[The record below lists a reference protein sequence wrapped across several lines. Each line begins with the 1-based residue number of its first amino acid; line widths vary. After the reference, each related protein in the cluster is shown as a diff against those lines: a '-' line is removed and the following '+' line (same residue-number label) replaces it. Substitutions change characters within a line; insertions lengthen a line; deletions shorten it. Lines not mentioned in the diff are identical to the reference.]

1 MSCGVLYIIGK
12 LLKPGPALID
22 NNESC
27 LSHCGSVAIPYP
39 FGTAPGCGLPEFR
52 LSCISNNSTTGAS
65 TASMNYSFPVDPVLL
80 LSTPSGDFQIT
91 AISNSTLWINT
102 TTVKALACSSAQN
115 VFFGAGC
122 NATVNVTFDGAAN
135 TEQTCK
141 TGCNNPGGYP
151 YPYCDY
157 CCTIPVP
164 QGTRTIDFYG
174 GVLGNNNES
183 SSSTSCGF
191 ATFLSKNSYTPPL
204 VAADD
209 VAIGH
214 LPSSE
219 ILGSGHWVT
228 ALEWAIPGPNCADA
242 IKLTNYSCDAS
253 GSCRNASAGLIG
265 YTCLCTEG
273 YSYNCAC
280 PRGFHG
286 NPYNLSGIGCLD
298 INECIFANSC
308 AQLARCINMPGSYD
322 CSCHSGYFGDGF
334 ANGTGCQLTTE
345 NSSDNHNVPLIAGL
359 STAAALIGLGG
370 TLLTVFCFKRESKMR
385 NRFARRNI
393 EALGSMKDVFISLS
407 DGESTVTLFSF
418 KELEKATKGF
428 ADDQKVGTGGF
439 GTVYKGKLET
449 GLTIAVKKTN
459 HVGISGLQQFLNE
472 VRVLSQVN
480 HRNLVK
486 LHGCCVETEI
496 PMLVYEY
503 VPNGNLSEHLR
514 GEKPGIHL
522 NWASCMQIAI
532 ETAEAIT
539 YLHSSANPPIYH
551 RDVKSANILL
561 DDKFSVK
568 VSDFGISRLI
578 QSDATHVSTAVQ
590 GTPGYLD
597 PEYFHSYHLTE
608 KSDVYSFGVILLE
621 LVTSKYPLDFNSDQ
635 KEVNLTAMCIPQIKK
650 GNVEAIVDPQLLHA
664 MDFAET
670 LHEIECVANLA
681 THCLSACRDDRPS
694 MKQVTEELHHIKA
707 FHSQA
712 FSLIHL
718 C

>member
-1 MSCGVLYIIGK
+1 MTSL
-12 LLKPGPALID
+12 PPA
-22 NNESC
+22 EQEYC
-27 LSHCGSVAIPYP
+27 KQVPSVCAANA
-39 FGTAPGCGLPEFR
+39 TC
-52 LSCISNNSTTGAS
+52 
-65 TASMNYSFPVDPVLL
+65 TAS
-80 LSTPSGDFQIT
+80 
-91 AISNSTLWINT
+91 NT
-102 TTVKALACSSAQN
+102 TT
-115 VFFGAGC
+115 G
-122 NATVNVTFDGAAN
+122 
-135 TEQTCK
+135 
-141 TGCNNPGGYP
+141 
-151 YPYCDY
+151 
-157 CCTIPVP
+157 
-164 QGTRTIDFYG
+164 
-174 GVLGNNNES
+174 
-183 SSSTSCGF
+183 
-191 ATFLSKNSYTPPL
+191 
-204 VAADD
+204 
-209 VAIGH
+209 
-214 LPSSE
+214 
-219 ILGSGHWVT
+219 
-228 ALEWAIPGPNCADA
+228 
-242 IKLTNYSCDAS
+242 
-253 GSCRNASAGLIG
+253 
-265 YTCLCTEG
+265 
-273 YSYNCAC
+273 YNCAC

-298 INECIFANSC
+298 NNKCNFANSC

-393 EALGSMKDVFISLS
+393 EALGSMKDVFIALS

-503 VPNGNLSEHLR
+503 VPNGNLSELLR

-522 NWASCMQIAI
+522 NWASRMQIAI

-621 LVTSKYPLDFNSDQ
+621 LVTSKYPLDFNRDQ

-694 MKQVTEELHHIKA
+694 MKQVTEELHHIKGTT
-707 FHSQA
+707 SQWRA
-712 FSLIHL
+712 DGPSENEFGPEMLEKLAYFRQFLNLTQSFSKPPSPTDPAANSPSV
-718 C
+718 CREAQKNSR